1 MSTDPPLRAP
11 DARTK
16 IAEIIARHG
25 GRAAAI
31 SIAQIAAVT
40 GLSPRIIKQH
50 VHDLRLLGMRI
61 GSCRV
66 ADGDAV
72 AGYYLVQT
80 RGELVESLRPYQRQ
94 IVTELRLVRSLLG
107 RPLPAAVE
115 LEGQLALELGES
127 RQ

>member
-1 MSTDPPLRAP
+1 MRL
-11 DARTK
+11 DARSQV
-16 IAEIIARHG
+16 AEIIARHG

-31 SIAQIAAVT
+31 SIAQIAHAT
-40 GLSPRIIKQH
+40 ALSAREIKQH

-66 ADGDAV
+66 AAGNAV

-80 RGELVESLRPYQRQ
+80 HAELVESLRPYQRQ
-94 IVTELRLVRSLLG
+94 VVTELQLIRALLG

-127 RQ
+127 AL